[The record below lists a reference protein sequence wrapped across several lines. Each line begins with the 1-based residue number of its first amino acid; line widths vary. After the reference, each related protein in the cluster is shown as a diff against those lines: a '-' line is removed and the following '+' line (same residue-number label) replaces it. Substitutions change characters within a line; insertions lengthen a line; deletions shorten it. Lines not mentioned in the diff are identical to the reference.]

1 MCFQRALTI
10 SSDESDSVSESS
22 ITHENG
28 NSSKKLKLQEKDNIL
43 SNDKEIKNDVP
54 TKEKPT
60 TVPVAEVAVKEI
72 NKETNKEGKMTTVKD
87 MLRAKRD
94 AAKTSSSHIR
104 KGSKSASSATS
115 DDSSSTDTDS
125 SDSSSDADAEGE
137 PNRDDDDDDV
147 ANSLNSK
154 APYNSTSDKANASSI
169 VINKIQTNGTSLS
182 NNIPQEIDTKF
193 LDSLAANTR
202 ESISRFIDVTK
213 HSKDNTF
220 QPKILD
226 LLYEYVHFELI

>member
-22 ITHENG
+22 VTHENG

-94 AAKTSSSHIR
+94 AAKTSSSHIS

-115 DDSSSTDTDS
+115 DDSSSTDSDS

-137 PNRDDDDDDV
+137 PNRDDDDDV
-147 ANSLNSK
+147 ANNLNSK
-154 APYNSTSDKANASSI
+154 APFNSTSDKANASII
-169 VINKIQTNGTSLS
+169 VSTKIQTNGTSLS

>member
-1 MCFQRALTI
+1 MYFQRALTI

-22 ITHENG
+22 VTHENG
-28 NSSKKLKLQEKDNIL
+28 NSSKKLKLQEKDTIL
-43 SNDKEIKNDVP
+43 SNDKEKKNDVP

-60 TVPVAEVAVKEI
+60 TVPVAEVAAKGMNKEI
-72 NKETNKEGKMTTVKD
+72 NKEGKMTTVKD
-87 MLRAKRD
+87 MLRAQRD
-94 AAKTSSSHIR
+94 AAKTSSSHI
-104 KGSKSASSATS
+104 SSATS
-115 DDSSSTDTDS
+115 DDSSSTESDS

-137 PNRDDDDDDV
+137 PNRDDDDDV
-147 ANSLNSK
+147 ANSSNSK
-154 APYNSTSDKANASSI
+154 APYNSTSDKANTSI
-169 VINKIQTNGTSLS
+169 IVSNKVQTNGTSLS

-193 LDSLAANTR
+193 LDGLAPNTR

-226 LLYEYVHFELI
+226 LLYEYVHFKLI